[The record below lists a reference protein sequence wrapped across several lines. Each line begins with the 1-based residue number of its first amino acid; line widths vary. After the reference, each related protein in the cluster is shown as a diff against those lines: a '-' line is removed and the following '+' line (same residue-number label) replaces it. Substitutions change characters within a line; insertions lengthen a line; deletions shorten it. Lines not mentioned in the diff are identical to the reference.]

1 MFLCVCFLGFFGW
14 VFYCQPCLKAHL
26 RLARCLLEL
35 GRTAESERWLRL
47 FRDRFPE
54 QARCQACLRLDKDIR
69 AAADKEK
76 EKEDARPGSQGQ
88 VASASSNS
96 DNSSGGSSGSSNS
109 SSGLNRG
116 PDYFRRYG
124 GGEDAGQPEEV
135 EPEAGEDLEA
145 EEDLSRPFV
154 SEHGLRIS
162 SQV

>member
-1 MFLCVCFLGFFGW
+1 M
-14 VFYCQPCLKAHL
+14 
-26 RLARCLLEL
+26 RCLLEL

-76 EKEDARPGSQGQ
+76 EEGARPGSQGQ
-88 VASASSNS
+88 AASASSNS
-96 DNSSGGSSGSSNS
+96 DNSSGGSSSSNS
-109 SSGLNRG
+109 SGAPRGLHHG
-116 PDYFRRYG
+116 PEYFRRHG

-135 EPEAGEDLEA
+135 EPDEGESLEA
-145 EEDLSRPFV
+145 EEDVSRPFV

>member
-1 MFLCVCFLGFFGW
+1 V
-14 VFYCQPCLKAHL
+14 
-26 RLARCLLEL
+26 RCLLEL

-47 FRDRFPE
+47 FRERFPE

-69 AAADKEK
+69 AAA
-76 EKEDARPGSQGQ
+76 EKEDARPGSGGQ
-88 VASASSNS
+88 AALASSS
-96 DNSSGGSSGSSNS
+96 DNSSGGSGSSSNN
-109 SSGLNRG
+109 SSGLNHG
-116 PDYFRRYG
+116 PDYFRRHG

-135 EPEAGEDLEA
+135 EPEAGEDMEA

>member
-1 MFLCVCFLGFFGW
+1 M
-14 VFYCQPCLKAHL
+14 
-26 RLARCLLEL
+26 RCLLEL

-69 AAADKEK
+69 AAA

-88 VASASSNS
+88 AASASSNS
-96 DNSSGGSSGSSNS
+96 DNSSGGSGSSSS
-109 SSGLNRG
+109 SSGAPRG
-116 PDYFRRYG
+116 LHHGPEYFRRYG

-135 EPEAGEDLEA
+135 EPEAGEDMEA
-145 EEDLSRPFV
+145 EEDVSRPFV

-162 SQV
+162 PQV